1 MGVSVGSSIYNA
13 PSIYESGAGGGGG
26 GGEGLPVGEI
36 VDFPSGYTPLEKI
49 VFEGRLAE
57 GITIPFTG
65 YRSSYNTTE
74 NTVQLTAK
82 ITNINKQ
89 CFCFFFGPNTP
100 QNSLIFNGYTYFIMY
115 SNGGSPSN
123 ILAGFQDELKE
134 KFNVSMKYNKAVL
147 NNHVENLPW
156 YTTINT
162 VDSVSIGQYP
172 SSPNDNIDYMEV
184 YAVKIYNPNDDMIF
198 FGVPAF
204 DEANEI
210 DGLLDLITNDFF
222 PHFWRT

>member
-26 GGEGLPVGEI
+26 DEGLPVGEI
-36 VDFPSGYTPLEKI
+36 VEFPSGYTPQEKI

-82 ITNINKQ
+82 VYNNKRQ
-89 CFCFFFGPNTP
+89 AFFVIFEPLSP
-100 QNSLIFNGYTYFIMY
+100 QNSLVFNGNTYCFAH
-115 SNGGSPSN
+115 SNGVSN
-123 ILAGFQDELKE
+123 GVFIDCQDEITE
-134 KFNVSMKYNKAVL
+134 KFNVSFKYNRFVL
-147 NNHVENLPW
+147 NNQIESKPYLH
-156 YTTINT
+156 TINN
-162 VDSVSIGQYP
+162 VDKLNIGQYQN
-172 SSPNDNIDYMEV
+172 SPNLNVDYMEV
-184 YAVKIYNPNDDMIF
+184 YSLKIYNPNDNMIF
-198 FGVPAF
+198 LGVPAF

-210 DGLLDLITNDFF
+210 DGLLDLITNEFF

>member
-1 MGVSVGSSIYNA
+1 MGVSVGSTIYNA

-49 VFEGRLAE
+49 VFEGRLSE
-57 GITIPFTG
+57 GITIPFNG
-65 YRSSYNTTE
+65 YRSAFNTTE

-82 ITNINKQ
+82 VNDINKP
-89 CFCFFFGPNTP
+89 CYCFFYEPISP
-100 QNSLIFNGYTYFIMY
+100 QNSFIFNGFTYFVMR
-115 SNGGSPSN
+115 SNGGNSN
-123 ILAGFQDELKE
+123 LFIGYQNELKE
-134 KFNVSMKYNKAVL
+134 KFNVSFKYNKGVL
-147 NNHVENLPW
+147 NNHVENQPW
-156 YTTINT
+156 FTTINT
-162 VDSVSIGQYP
+162 VDSLSIGQYS
-172 SSPNDNIDYMEV
+172 SSPNWNSDFMEV
-184 YAVKIYNPNDDMIF
+184 YSVKIYDPNDNMIF

-210 DGLLDLITNDFF
+210 DGLLDLITNEFF